1 MVEAP
6 KLDLSAFEFEDGVN
20 YLVEELEVPE
30 SVARQ
35 MMAAAKGELESF
47 AQKHNLESNSTKP
60 VL

>member
-1 MVEAP
+1 MVEVP
-6 KLDLSAFEFEDGVN
+6 KLDLSAFEFEDGVD

-47 AQKHNLESNSTKP
+47 AQTHSLMSRPTK
-60 VL
+60 